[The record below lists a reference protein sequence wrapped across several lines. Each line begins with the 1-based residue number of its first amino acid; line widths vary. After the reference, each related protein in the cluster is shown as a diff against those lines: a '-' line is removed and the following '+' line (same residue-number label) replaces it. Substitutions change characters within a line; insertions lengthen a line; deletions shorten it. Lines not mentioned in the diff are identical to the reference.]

1 MKQIQS
7 EIIVIGGGLAGI
19 CAAIAAAREGK
30 QVVLIQNRGVL
41 GGNSSSE
48 IRVWVCGA
56 TKHGVNRYARETGI
70 MGELFLENQFRNPQG
85 NVFQWN
91 LLLLE
96 KVKEE
101 QNIQLYLNTEVID
114 VTVEGHTITS
124 VIARTQGAENT
135 YQFLGEY
142 FIDCTGDGIVGEGA
156 KAEFHMGRESRE
168 MYDESLAPEVA
179 DDRML
184 GSTLLFYT
192 KDTGEK
198 TKFIAPSFAKK
209 ITDTTIIKNRTLNPT
224 DNGCAYWWIEWGGE
238 LDTIHDNEKIRDE
251 LLSVVYGIWDHIKNS
266 GEYEADTLDLEW
278 IGTLPGKRESRR
290 FIGDYVL
297 TQKDIED
304 QTFFEDRIAF
314 GGWSIDL
321 HPSTGMYTD
330 AAGARH
336 VVADG
341 IYHLPYRMLYSK
353 NIENLYF
360 AGRNV
365 SASHVAFGTIR
376 VMATCAI
383 LGEAAGTAA
392 AMASELHCSPRD
404 IYTSYLNEYQQR
416 MLKNDASV
424 IGLKNNDSKDLA
436 RTAQISATSSLQT
449 IDTEAEQLQE
459 FPLTKSV
466 GFQFYLENHP
476 KTVNL
481 LLKAEAETELEVE
494 FYTTGKKENYIPKK
508 KVGTQTVQL
517 SAKGR
522 AWHPVVLPTLAEPEN
537 LFVILKKNQH
547 VVTHLSET
555 VIPGVLSFIEDPIQ
569 ELRQPELHDYVRE
582 SPILYWTN
590 QKINRKNVV
599 FNVPTTSYSKE
610 QITNGYKRPFG
621 SPNVWVSKL
630 GSKKTEVLCFNW
642 ETPQTISEVLL
653 TLNDDVNEDLVN
665 LHHHRTAFDIIPE
678 LIKDYEIWALVD
690 GERVRLAKE
699 EDNRSRQKNHLFRKV
714 KTKQL
719 ELHLHQTNGSNFK
732 SLYEVRIYGGE

>member
-1 MKQIQS
+1 MKKIQS

-30 QVVLIQNRGVL
+30 QIVLIQNRGVL

-85 NVFQWN
+85 NVFQWD

-101 QNIQLYLNTEVID
+101 QNIQLYLNTEVTD

-209 ITDTTIIKNRTLNPT
+209 ITNTTIIKNRTLNQT

-238 LDTIHDNEKIRDE
+238 LDTIHDNETIRDE
-251 LLSVVYGIWDHIKNS
+251 LLSIVYGIWDHIKNS

-278 IGTLPGKRESRR
+278 VGTLPGKRESRR

-341 IYHLPYRMLYSK
+341 IYHLPYRLC
-353 NIENLYF
+353 N
-360 AGRNV
+360 
-365 SASHVAFGTIR
+365 
-376 VMATCAI
+376 
-383 LGEAAGTAA
+383 
-392 AMASELHCSPRD
+392 PR
-404 IYTSYLNEYQQR
+404 R
-416 MLKNDASV
+416 
-424 IGLKNNDSKDLA
+424 
-436 RTAQISATSSLQT
+436 SSGN
-449 IDTEAEQLQE
+449 
-459 FPLTKSV
+459 S
-466 GFQFYLENHP
+466 
-476 KTVNL
+476 
-481 LLKAEAETELEVE
+481 
-494 FYTTGKKENYIPKK
+494 
-508 KVGTQTVQL
+508 
-517 SAKGR
+517 S
-522 AWHPVVLPTLAEPEN
+522 
-537 LFVILKKNQH
+537 
-547 VVTHLSET
+547 
-555 VIPGVLSFIEDPIQ
+555 
-569 ELRQPELHDYVRE
+569 
-582 SPILYWTN
+582 
-590 QKINRKNVV
+590 
-599 FNVPTTSYSKE
+599 
-610 QITNGYKRPFG
+610 NG
-621 SPNVWVSKL
+621 
-630 GSKKTEVLCFNW
+630 
-642 ETPQTISEVLL
+642 
-653 TLNDDVNEDLVN
+653 
-665 LHHHRTAFDIIPE
+665 
-678 LIKDYEIWALVD
+678 
-690 GERVRLAKE
+690 
-699 EDNRSRQKNHLFRKV
+699 
-714 KTKQL
+714 
-719 ELHLHQTNGSNFK
+719 
-732 SLYEVRIYGGE
+732 

>member
-1 MKQIQS
+1 MSVFLPLSHTSIPIVTCCRFLFFFSLFLFFFLVSLRLPRSTLSSSSAASDVYKRQELGSGYMKQIQS

-278 IGTLPGKRESRR
+278 IGTCL
-290 FIGDYVL
+290 L
-297 TQKDIED
+297 
-304 QTFFEDRIAF
+304 
-314 GGWSIDL
+314 
-321 HPSTGMYTD
+321 YTSD
-330 AAGARH
+330 AADEEESVDLG
-336 VVADG
+336 
-341 IYHLPYRMLYSK
+341 
-353 NIENLYF
+353 
-360 AGRNV
+360 GRR
-365 SASHVAFGTIR
+365 I
-376 VMATCAI
+376 I
-383 LGEAAGTAA
+383 
-392 AMASELHCSPRD
+392 
-404 IYTSYLNEYQQR
+404 
-416 MLKNDASV
+416 
-424 IGLKNNDSKDLA
+424 
-436 RTAQISATSSLQT
+436 
-449 IDTEAEQLQE
+449 
-459 FPLTKSV
+459 
-466 GFQFYLENHP
+466 
-476 KTVNL
+476 
-481 LLKAEAETELEVE
+481 
-494 FYTTGKKENYIPKK
+494 KK
-508 KVGTQTVQL
+508 K
-517 SAKGR
+517 
-522 AWHPVVLPTLAEPEN
+522 
-537 LFVILKKNQH
+537 KK
-547 VVTHLSET
+547 
-555 VIPGVLSFIEDPIQ
+555 
-569 ELRQPELHDYVRE
+569 
-582 SPILYWTN
+582 
-590 QKINRKNVV
+590 K
-599 FNVPTTSYSKE
+599 
-610 QITNGYKRPFG
+610 KR
-621 SPNVWVSKL
+621 N
-630 GSKKTEVLCFNW
+630 
-642 ETPQTISEVLL
+642 
-653 TLNDDVNEDLVN
+653 
-665 LHHHRTAFDIIPE
+665 
-678 LIKDYEIWALVD
+678 
-690 GERVRLAKE
+690 
-699 EDNRSRQKNHLFRKV
+699 
-714 KTKQL
+714 
-719 ELHLHQTNGSNFK
+719 
-732 SLYEVRIYGGE
+732 